1 MARVVKGESKKERRH
16 KKIQAILLDRGMARI
31 QELCEL
37 LGCSEATLRND
48 LREMEGKG
56 LIKRTF
62 GGAIS
67 TGNLVG
73 PNFVHQKLH
82 QVEKEAIARYVIQ
95 NIVKEGNTI
104 ILDVGTTTM
113 AVAQV
118 LAQTNLKV
126 NVVTNS
132 LITANFLIKNKNVDI
147 HVPGGKYD
155 RFLDTFDFSDSISY
169 YNNIHADYFLMS
181 CNGVTLES
189 GFTVPQ
195 KVLAVTKSII
205 MKHVNKSIMLVDHT
219 KIGKTAFYKAC
230 DFSDIDLLVVDEK
243 CSESDKQLLEG
254 TGVDVRYAMEP

>member
-1 MARVVKGESKKERRH
+1 MAKAIKGENKREQRQ
-16 KKIQAILLDRGMARI
+16 KKIQSILLDRGMARI
-31 QELCEL
+31 QEMCEL

-48 LREMEGKG
+48 LREMESKG

-73 PNFVHQKLH
+73 SNFVHQKLH
-82 QVEKEAIARYVIQ
+82 QPEKEAIARYVVQ
-95 NIVKEGNTI
+95 NVIREGSTVV
-104 ILDVGTTTM
+104 LDVGTTTM
-113 AVAQV
+113 AVAQE
-118 LAQTNLKV
+118 LARSNRKV

-132 LITANFLIKNKNVDI
+132 LITANFLIKNENIDI

-155 RFLDTFDFSDSISY
+155 RFLDTFDFSDSIAY

-181 CNGVTLES
+181 CNGVTLEA

-195 KVLAVTKSII
+195 KALAVSKSII
-205 MKHVNKSIMLVDHT
+205 MKHVDQSVMLADHT

-230 DFSDIDLLVVDEK
+230 DFSDIDLLVVDDK
-243 CSESDKQLLEG
+243 CGENDKQLLKS
-254 TGVDVRYAMEP
+254 TGVDVRYAAEL